1 MFKLMANRGTGQGIL
16 NILSIMSG
24 RDHAPKAMG
33 KAKHL
38 LYNQM
43 HRIMRNRAFFGEL
56 GSRRRAICAADG
68 NFVVRLTLYDRHKH
82 GFHMA
87 IVLLEEKS

>member
-1 MFKLMANRGTGQGIL
+1 MTCRFCDLL
-16 NILSIMSG
+16 NIFWIMSG
-24 RDHAPKAMG
+24 SNHAPKAMG

-38 LYNQM
+38 LNNQM
-43 HRIMRNRAFFGEL
+43 HRIMWDRAFFGEL
-56 GSRRRAICAADG
+56 GSRRRAICPADG
-68 NFVVRLTLYDRHKH
+68 DLVVRLPLHDRHKH